1 MNTSATRHFQ
11 FTLLFVLAQNRSVV
25 QVGDSYD
32 SHNSLQ
38 HLARD
43 FIDGQGHKHADF
55 PNFPV
60 VLANCTPC
68 MQDETGDMEGIGMIN
83 QRGKTL

>member
-1 MNTSATRHFQ
+1 MLCVPRTGQS
-11 FTLLFVLAQNRSVV
+11 
-25 QVGDSYD
+25 QVGD

-60 VLANCTPC
+60 VLANCTPAC
-68 MQDETGDMEGIGMIN
+68 KMGLGTWKGSA
-83 QRGKTL
+83 